1 MKQYARFLSG
11 LLAGGAMAL
20 TVSVMGATGS
30 ARVDAVRAGNVRY
43 TTDGVN
49 WMEAKAGA
57 VLNPGATIKTDTLG
71 VADLYLGKNGPYVRV
86 TPDSE
91 LTLKTLNQES
101 GAGET
106 IVTTE
111 LGLNRGKIQ
120 GVVRKMSAASKYE
133 VITLVGSVLIRGTK
147 YQVSARGEASVED
160 GDGVVRYRAAGA
172 TAPTEYAVRP
182 GYTFEPTLNSNR
194 GGLIE
199 TLPSVTEEI
208 TVATNAFGAA
218 GGEGVTVTEAGY
230 SPVPSWA
237 SLPKPF
243 AAPGEGDPF
252 SQPFVMPPVVNPTT
266 PFSPYNG
273 GDGDGDGD
281 GGGD

>member
-1 MKQYARFLSG
+1 MKQYVRFLPG

-20 TVSVMGATGS
+20 TVSVLGATGT
-30 ARVDAVRAGNVRY
+30 ARLDAVRAGYVRY

-49 WMEAKAGA
+49 WMDAKAGA
-57 VLNPGATIKTDTLG
+57 VLSPGATVKTDTLG
-71 VADLYLGKNGPYVRV
+71 VADFYLAKNGPYVRV

-106 IVTTE
+106 IVTTQ
-111 LGLNRGKIQ
+111 LGLNRGKLQ

-147 YQVSARGEASVED
+147 YQVSARGEVSVED
-160 GDGVVRYRAAGA
+160 GEGVVRYNAPGA
-172 TAPTEYAVRP
+172 TAPTEYVVRA

-208 TVATNAFGAA
+208 NVAANAFGGA
-218 GGEGVTVTEAGY
+218 GAEGVAVTEAGY

-252 SQPFVMPPVVNPTT
+252 SQPFVTPPVVNPTT
-266 PFSPYNG
+266 PFAPATDG
-273 GDGDGDGD
+273 GDGDGDAD
-281 GGGD
+281 

>member
-1 MKQYARFLSG
+1 MKQYVRFLPG

-20 TVSVMGATGS
+20 TVSVLGATGT
-30 ARVDAVRAGNVRY
+30 ARLDAVRAGYVRY

-49 WMEAKAGA
+49 WMDAKAGA
-57 VLNPGATIKTDTLG
+57 VLSPGATVKTDTLG
-71 VADLYLGKNGPYVRV
+71 VADLYLAKNGPYVRV

-106 IVTTE
+106 IVTTQ
-111 LGLNRGKIQ
+111 LGLNRGKLQ

-147 YQVSARGEASVED
+147 YQVSARGEVSVED
-160 GDGVVRYRAAGA
+160 GEGVVRYNAPGA
-172 TAPTEYAVRP
+172 TAPTEYVVRA

-208 TVATNAFGAA
+208 NVAANAFGGA
-218 GGEGVTVTEAGY
+218 GAEGVAVTGAGY

-252 SQPFVMPPVVNPTT
+252 SQPFVTPPVVNPTT
-266 PFSPYNG
+266 PFAPATDG
-273 GDGDGDGD
+273 GDGDGDAD
-281 GGGD
+281 

>member
-1 MKQYARFLSG
+1 MKQYVRFLPG

-20 TVSVMGATGS
+20 TVSVLGATGT
-30 ARVDAVRAGNVRY
+30 ARLDAVRAGYVRY

-49 WMEAKAGA
+49 WMDAKAGA
-57 VLNPGATIKTDTLG
+57 VLSPGATVKTDTLG
-71 VADLYLGKNGPYVRV
+71 VADFYLAKNGPYVRV

-106 IVTTE
+106 IVTTQ
-111 LGLNRGKIQ
+111 LGLNRGKLQ

-147 YQVSARGEASVED
+147 YQVSARGEVSVED
-160 GDGVVRYRAAGA
+160 GEGVVRYNAPGA
-172 TAPTEYAVRP
+172 TAPTEYVVRA

-208 TVATNAFGAA
+208 NVAANAFGGA
-218 GGEGVTVTEAGY
+218 GAEGVAVTEAGY
-230 SPVPSWA
+230 SPVPSWT

-266 PFSPYNG
+266 PFAPAAGG
-273 GDGDGDGD
+273 GDGDSDAD
-281 GGGD
+281 

>member
-1 MKQYARFLSG
+1 MKQHVRFLSG
-11 LLAGGAMAL
+11 LLVGGAMAL
-20 TVSVMGATGS
+20 TVTVLGATGS
-30 ARVDAVRAGNVRY
+30 ARVDAVRAGAVRY
-43 TTDGVN
+43 ATDGATWVD
-49 WMEAKAGA
+49 AKAGA
-57 VLNPGATIKTDTLG
+57 VINPGATIKTDTLG
-71 VADLYLGKNGPYVRV
+71 VADLYLAKNGPYLRV

-91 LTLKTLNQES
+91 VALKTLSQES

-106 IVTTE
+106 IVTTQ

-133 VITLVGSVLIRGTK
+133 VITLAGSVLIRGTK
-147 YQVSARGEASVED
+147 YQVSARGEVSVED
-160 GDGVVRYRAAGA
+160 GESVVRYVAPGAA
-172 TAPTEYAVRP
+172 APTEFVVRP

-208 TVATNAFGAA
+208 NVAAGAFGAPTEH
-218 GGEGVTVTEAGY
+218 EGKVVVTAGY
-230 SPVPSWA
+230 APVPSWG

-252 SQPFVMPPVVNPTT
+252 SQPFVMPPVANPTT
-266 PFSPYNG
+266 PYAPTIPG
-273 GDGDGDGD
+273 GDGDGDG
-281 GGGD
+281 GE

>member
-11 LLAGGAMAL
+11 LVAGGVMAL
-20 TVSVMGATGS
+20 TVSVLGATGS

-49 WMEAKAGA
+49 WMDAKAGA
-57 VLNPGATIKTDTLG
+57 VLSPGATIKTDTLG

-120 GVVRKMSAASKYE
+120 GVVRKLSAASKYE
-133 VITLVGSVLIRGTK
+133 VVTLVGSVLIRGTK
-147 YQVSARGEASVED
+147 FQVSARGEASVED
-160 GDGVVRYRAAGA
+160 GEGLVRYKAPGA
-172 TAPTEYAVRP
+172 TVATESVIRP
-182 GYTFEPTLNSNR
+182 GFTFEPTLNSNK

-208 TVATNAFGAA
+208 TVAANAFGAKAIEESGIVLRDA
-218 GGEGVTVTEAGY
+218 GFA
-230 SPVPSWA
+230 PVPSWTA
-237 SLPKPF
+237 LPKPF

-266 PFSPYNG
+266 PFLPAAP

-281 GGGD
+281 GE